1 MYSNQYHTLALFQ
14 VLFIRKKNNNL
25 NYSDL
30 YPAYFFTILSAV
42 LILAP
47 FNLVLPIDDCA
58 LIQNTNKE
66 QNTQTPLF
74 SCFLSLSLFFF
85 FFFLPQPILPLF
97 LSTPFLSRLLF
108 TLTSFMRQS

>member
-1 MYSNQYHTLALFQ
+1 MYSNQCHTLALCQ
-14 VLFIRKKNNNL
+14 VLFIRKRNNNL
-25 NYSDL
+25 NYFDL
-30 YPAYFFTILSAV
+30 YLAYSFIILSAV

-58 LIQNTNKE
+58 LIENTNKE

-74 SCFLSLSLFFF
+74 SCFLSLSS
-85 FFFLPQPILPLF
+85 FFFLFLSQPILPLF

-108 TLTSFMRQS
+108 TLTSFMLQS